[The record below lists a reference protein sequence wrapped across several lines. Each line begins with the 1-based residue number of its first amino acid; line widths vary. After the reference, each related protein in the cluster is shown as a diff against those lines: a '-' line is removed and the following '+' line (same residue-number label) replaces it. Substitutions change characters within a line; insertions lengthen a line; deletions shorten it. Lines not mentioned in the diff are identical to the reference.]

1 MFRIKMNINN
11 QNAMLRQVGPS
22 NPAPKLMTQFAPKH
36 MPLNAPMVDRVHKA
50 KSGCSACGKKVA

>member
-1 MFRIKMNINN
+1 MNITNP
-11 QNAMLRQVGPS
+11 NAILRQTIYS
-22 NPAPKLMTQFAPKH
+22 NPASKSITHFASKH